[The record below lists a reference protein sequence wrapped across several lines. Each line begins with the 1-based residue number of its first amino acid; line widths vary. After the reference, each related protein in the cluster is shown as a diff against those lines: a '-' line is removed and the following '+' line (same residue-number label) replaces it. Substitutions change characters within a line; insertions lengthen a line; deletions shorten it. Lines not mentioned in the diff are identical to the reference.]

1 MASGKGK
8 TLLII
13 AVVAILAVGGTL
25 LAVFGLGWGRR
36 TAGVEGVTGEDRL
49 RSVGRLGAL
58 KPTESAKA
66 LAAATEDA
74 DPAVRQAAFVNLAR
88 SPTAD
93 AREAIDRGTRDPSAK
108 VRAAAAST
116 LGRYLDE
123 AAAERLGEM
132 ILRDP
137 EPEVRIGAALGL
149 GRHPSPKALV
159 GLMEA
164 AEKDASLDVMT
175 AALTQIYFKLGMR
188 YTGMRGQTGDEAV
201 KSIRR
206 IVENL
211 KDDVTIEAAY
221 RKAGR
226 PVVRNPAYY
235 VPPLGEPDPRERR
248 R

>member
-13 AVVAILAVGGTL
+13 AVVAILAAGGTM
-25 LAVFGLGWGRR
+25 LAVFGFGWGRR
-36 TAGVEGVTGEDRL
+36 TAGVTGGTAEDRL

-74 DPAVRQAAFVNLAR
+74 DPAVRQAALVNLAR

-116 LGRYLDE
+116 LGKYRDE
-123 AAAERLGEM
+123 AAADRLGEM
-132 ILRDP
+132 ILGDP

-159 GLMEA
+159 WLMEA
-164 AEKDASLDVMT
+164 AEKDASLEVMT
-175 AALTQIYFKLGMR
+175 AALAQIYFKLGMR
-188 YTGMRGQTGDEAV
+188 YIGMRGQTGDAAATAV
-201 KSIRR
+201 RR

-211 KDDVTIEAAY
+211 KDDVNVEAAY

-226 PVVRNPAYY
+226 SVVRNPAYY

>member
-1 MASGKGK
+1 MASGRGK
-8 TLLII
+8 AVLII
-13 AVVAILAVGGTL
+13 AAAAIIVVGGTM
-25 LAVFGLGWGRR
+25 LAVFGFGWGRR
-36 TAGVEGVTGEDRL
+36 TAGVTGETGEDRL
-49 RSVGRLGAL
+49 RSVGRLGTL
-58 KPTESAKA
+58 KPAESAKA

-74 DPAVRQAAFVNLAR
+74 DPAVRQAALVGLAR

-93 AREAIDRGTRDPSAK
+93 ARAAIDRGTRDPSAK

-123 AAAERLGEM
+123 AAADRLGEM

-149 GRHPSPKALV
+149 GRHASPKALV
-159 GLMEA
+159 WLMEA
-164 AEKDASLDVMT
+164 AEKDTSLDVMT

-188 YTGMRGQTGDEAV
+188 FIGMRGQTGDEAV
-201 KSIRR
+201 TSIRR

-211 KDDVTIEAAY
+211 KDDVNVEAAY

-226 PVVRNPAYY
+226 SVVRNPAYY